1 MRRTWLVLVP
11 TVLLCL
17 VGVVASFNL
26 TIKHQVKSTG
36 LAWFDNTCEGGE
48 ESARSCDAVLAS
60 KWGYL
65 PPFPEHASEEERGQT
80 VRVLG
85 MFSVRPRPSAL
96 VGLFYFSAM
105 AAWYIAIGRPSYP
118 RRIYH
123 LAPLLVNLAGVAS
136 AVFFAYIM
144 LTGLEAWCPWCMV
157 THVVNVLMLIGAIL
171 LWPRKPVAVQAEAT
185 ADAEVAPDKAASP
198 EESSATSPRPTY
210 NWAGRLV
217 MRTAAAAPTGVLTGP
232 SARHPSRRL
241 ALVALGAIVAIVIAE
256 DHFNSALTVAKL
268 RRQEVGKLTA
278 ELQKV
283 QADAQILY
291 SMYVHAEKQE
301 ITLRED
307 DPVLNAGINR
317 LSMVIFTDFQCP
329 HCSKFAK
336 LVTDQLAPLFEG
348 NLMVTFKHFPA
359 SPKCNRYVPQE
370 FHPLACYGAVAAETA
385 RRLGGNEAFW
395 KAHDLFFASQ
405 DKLGKTD
412 FYRGVATEIG
422 LDPDEFIEA
431 MDSEESRNRVLE
443 DIEQGKTVGVD
454 ATPAVFVAGHRVPRI
469 AMQQMHFWR
478 MLKKNFDAA
487 LKTQLQAQQQADVEG
502 PQASPNNQGPGGAK

>member
-11 TVLLCL
+11 TILLCL

-26 TIKHQVKSTG
+26 TIKHQVKTTG

-123 LAPLLVNLAGVAS
+123 VAPLLVNLAGVAS

-157 THVVNVLMLIGAIL
+157 THVVNVLMLVGAIL
-171 LWPRKPVAVQAEAT
+171 LWPRKPLAVEAAT
-185 ADAEVAPDKAASP
+185 APAADTAGSP
-198 EESSATSPRPTY
+198 EEMSVTAEPSCT
-210 NWAGRLV
+210 
-217 MRTAAAAPTGVLTGP
+217 RTGLSG
-232 SARHPSRRL
+232 RHPSRRL
-241 ALVALGAIVAIVIAE
+241 ALVTLGAIVAIVVAE

-291 SMYVHAEKQE
+291 SMYVHSEKKE
-301 ITLRED
+301 IAVRED
-307 DPVLNAGINR
+307 DPMLNAGINR

-329 HCSKFAK
+329 HCAKFAK
-336 LVTDQLAPLFEG
+336 LVEDELVPLFEG

-443 DIEQGKTVGVD
+443 DIELGKTVGVD

-502 PQASPNNQGPGGAK
+502 PQASPDNQGPGGAK